1 MKKILTLLLALLSLP
16 LALSAQKCWIE
27 FRVYEEITGKEIEA
41 PHFTLIYE
49 DSIEVPAEYKLQEA
63 TYVNS
68 PKTYR
73 AHTLV
78 FDYRKGKYTLRV
90 EKEGYES
97 GSKDFRVV
105 SRRYT
110 GLGLGI
116 IALKKRRHIELGEA
130 TVRATHIKMVMRGD
144 TVVYDA
150 AAFDL
155 AEGSMLDALVEQ
167 LPGAEL
173 KDGQIRVNG
182 KFIESLLLNGED
194 FFTGNPQVALE
205 NLPAYTVKQIKVY
218 DRAERDAYLKPKGAD
233 G

>member
-1 MKKILTLLLALLSLP
+1 MKKILTLLFILFSLP
-16 LALSAQKCWIE
+16 LVVSAQKCIITLG
-27 FRVYEEITGKEIEA
+27 VLEEISRKDIEN

-49 DSIEVPAEYKLQEA
+49 DSIEVPVEYKLREA

-68 PKTYR
+68 PKTFR

-90 EKEGYES
+90 EKEGYEP

-105 SRRYT
+105 SRRLT
-110 GLGLGI
+110 AFGLGNLT
-116 IALKKRRHIELGEA
+116 LKKRRHVELGEA

-167 LPGAEL
+167 L
-173 KDGQIRVNG
+173 RRM
-182 KFIESLLLNGED
+182 SLLRSLHAEG
-194 FFTGNPQVALE
+194 
-205 NLPAYTVKQIKVY
+205 LPRSY
-218 DRAERDAYLKPKGAD
+218 
-233 G
+233 